1 MSFFSTIIWILLGY
15 FSGSLAWG
23 YWIGKYFYNIDLRN
37 KGSGNIGATNV
48 FRVLGPVPGICTF
61 ILDVLKGALPII
73 LMKSVYGKDIN
84 QIILVAVGVA
94 AIIGSKFSLFL
105 RGKGGKSVNCSFGV
119 ILAMMPV
126 EAIFSLCVWLVMFSL
141 TGYVSLASIT
151 AAIALPFLIFILQ
164 KNIHFLFV
172 GIVISFVVIFAHK
185 DNIKRLIDG
194 KENRFSIWKK

>member
-1 MSFFSTIIWILLGY
+1 VSCFSTIYWILLGY
-15 FSGSLAWG
+15 VSGSLVWG
-23 YWIGKYFYNIDLRN
+23 YWIGRYFYKIDLRN

-48 FRVLGPVPGICTF
+48 FRVLGPVPGIFTF

-73 LMKSVYGKDIN
+73 LMKSIYGENVN
-84 QIILVAVGVA
+84 QITLIAVGVA

-105 RGKGGKSVNCSFGV
+105 KGKGGKSVNCSFGV

-126 EAIFSLCVWLVMFSL
+126 EAIFSLFVWLVIFAL

-164 KNIHFLFV
+164 NDIHLLFV
-172 GIVISFVVIFAHK
+172 GIVICIVVIFAHR
-185 DNIKRLIDG
+185 DNIKRLIG
-194 KENRFSIWKK
+194 GTENRFSLWKK